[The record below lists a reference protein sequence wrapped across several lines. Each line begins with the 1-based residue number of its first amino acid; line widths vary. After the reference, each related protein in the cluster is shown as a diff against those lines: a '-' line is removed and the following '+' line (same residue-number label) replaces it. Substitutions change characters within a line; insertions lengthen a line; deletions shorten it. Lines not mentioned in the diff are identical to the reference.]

1 MFGMSEADAA
11 ERGHVL
17 ERLRA
22 LAVSGEIRITQHAHQ
37 EMVEEDIRVDEVL
50 EVIRTGAILEYY
62 PGHRRGACCLLGGTT
77 QAGRPLHL
85 VCTTALPTI
94 IVVTA
99 YEPMPPK
106 WVSLTERGHRL

>member
-1 MFGMSEADAA
+1 MGEADAA
-11 ERGHVL
+11 ELVRVL
-17 ERLRA
+17 ERLRE

-37 EMVEEDIRVDEVL
+37 EMVEEDIRLDEVL
-50 EVIRTGAILEYY
+50 ELIRTGAILEYY
-62 PGHRRGACCLLGGTT
+62 LEHRRGACCLLGGTT